1 MRKARS
7 YRGENHEPGKD
18 VTESLT
24 HARNLTTAKTPRR
37 RGPLDM
43 LFGKQLGGLPG
54 AKSISQEAID

>member
-24 HARNLTTAKTPRR
+24 PRPELDDGQDPKATRAARHALRQTAW
-37 RGPLDM
+37 RGYRAPNQLAK
-43 LFGKQLGGLPG
+43 KQ
-54 AKSISQEAID
+54 